1 MLKKLS
7 GMFLAIAIGAVAV
20 FAQDAQVRTLTSG
33 QKYKIKGAIVA
44 RDDDNSFIMRDTTG
58 VDTRVVL
65 SPESSIKTKGG
76 WFGGGDRVAS
86 TQLVRGLY
94 LEAEGRGDA
103 SGALSATKVRMDK
116 DDFRVA
122 QSIDSRVSPAEQKIS
137 AQDERLTAQEQNAQ
151 RISGQIDEL
160 MAISNAARGGAKA
173 AQETAD
179 AAVAGVNAT
188 NQRISALDEY
198 VVQSTETVNFKVNS
212 SVLSPEAKQKLDEVA
227 TAAASLK
234 GYTIEITGF
243 ASAEGS
249 TQRNKVL
256 SENRAR
262 AVINYLVETHN
273 IPLRRIGTSFGFGE
287 LQAVADNTT
296 REGREANRRVEVK
309 LLVSRGLNQNVEVR
323 PVTES
328 TDNGN

>member
-1 MLKKLS
+1 MIKKLS
-7 GMFLAIAIGAVAV
+7 GMFLAVVIGATAV
-20 FAQDAQVRTLTSG
+20 FAQDAQVRTLTAG

-44 RDDDNSFIMRDTTG
+44 RDDDQSFILRDTTG
-58 VDTRVVL
+58 VDTRVVI

-76 WFGGGDRVAS
+76 WFGGGDRIAS

-94 LEAEGRGDA
+94 LEAEGRGDS
-103 SGALSATKVRMDK
+103 SGALSASKVRFDK
-116 DDFRVA
+116 DDFKVA
-122 QSIDSRVSPAEQKIS
+122 QSIDTRVGPAE
-137 AQDERLTAQEQNAQ
+137 ARLTAAEENAQ

-160 MAISNAARGGAKA
+160 MAISNAARGGARA

-188 NQRISALDEY
+188 NERISALDDY
-198 VVQSTETVNFKVNS
+198 VVQSTETVNFKVGS
-212 SVLSPEAKQKLDEVA
+212 ARLSPEAKSALDA
-227 TAAASLK
+227 MAQQAMTLK
-234 GYTIEITGF
+234 GYQIEITGF
-243 ASAEGS
+243 ASAEGG
-249 TQRNKVL
+249 TAMNKRL

-273 IPLRRIGTSFGFGE
+273 VPLRRIGTSFGFGE

-296 REGREANRRVEVK
+296 REGREQNRRVEVK
-309 LLVSRGLNQNVEVR
+309 LLVSRGINQNVEVR
-323 PVTES
+323 PVTTDAPA